1 MQCSITSFSSSRDP
15 NTTLLLTNH
24 LCRDLHTAQPLWTQS
39 KEHGLAGL
47 CHFSHPCFIVSS
59 DAFIHRFSHSYLL
72 QNQSQ
77 HWLQISLFMNRHIS
91 SVLSTLYTASFFFF
105 LSWMWGSDSSQIR
118 PQASFK
124 WNLILSRRHK
134 GVQSICFNQIN
145 GYRIKSTRTQIYL
158 FSLFLFLVLHREML
172 WSII

>member
-1 MQCSITSFSSSRDP
+1 MQCSITSFSSSCDP

-47 CHFSHPCFIVSS
+47 CHSSHPCFIVSS
-59 DAFIHRFSHSYLL
+59 DVFIHRFSHSYLL
-72 QNQSQ
+72 QTN
-77 HWLQISLFMNRHIS
+77 LNTDYRSLCLWTDTSHLCS
-91 SVLSTLYTASFFFF
+91 PLYTQHLFFFF

-158 FSLFLFLVLHREML
+158 FSLFLFLVLHREVL